1 MARKTGETKSKAM
14 VTPPDSN
21 ASISESG
28 HKARTSREYTEAS
41 RETGQEELAA
51 SISIQEKV
59 ALLAYSYWEKRE
71 GQGGSPEEDWYR
83 AEKEILGQLGVY
95 ER

>member
-1 MARKTGETKSKAM
+1 MARKTGETKRKVM
-14 VTPPDSN
+14 VATPDSN

-28 HKARTSREYTEAS
+28 HKARTSNENTEAS

-59 ALLAYSYWEKRE
+59 ALLAYAYWEKRG
-71 GQGGSPEEDWYR
+71 GQDGSPEEDWYR